1 MSTIDFPSV
10 KLQEFAIDIQV
21 PNVIRHNSIYTANE
35 QIFSRGNMFF
45 SGRIAWAARYVTDSQ
60 SAIDEIETFLL
71 SCYGPV
77 NDFLID
83 LPRDQSERLDNTA
96 DLAISSVTTTRFES
110 EFTAS
115 AGLKVGDWV
124 NVGTRLH
131 RIKFAD
137 SGTYRIVPGLVDED
151 ASKISWVN
159 PKLKARLA
167 QDNVPTPRLG
177 TLAGPWSVQIIE
189 VV

>member
-1 MSTIDFPSV
+1 MARVDFPTV

-21 PNVIRHNSIYTANE
+21 PNVIRHNSIYTSNE

-45 SGRIAWAARYVTDSQ
+45 AGRIAWAARYVTDSQ

-83 LPRDQSERLDNTA
+83 LPRDQSDRFDNTA

-110 EFTAS
+110 EFTATV
-115 AGLKVGDWV
+115 GLKVGDWV

-131 RIKFAD
+131 RIKYVD
-137 SGTYRIVPGLVDED
+137 SGTYRVVPGIVDED
-151 ASKISWVN
+151 ASKISWVKPRLN
-159 PKLKARLA
+159 ARLA
-167 QDNVPTPRLG
+167 QDNVPTPRSG